1 MEIRDR
7 KRVIFFVRI
16 GLVLATIVFVFTWI
30 GGRVT
35 RKVRQASDGV
45 SVSTKGPATASLG
58 PGDLQI
64 LTTDGNFDVTLA
76 GSKISAGLSPKM
88 QEQVRSEMQKESD
101 KEQSGLGAVIAG
113 AVKSSVASAIGIHV
127 SWDLAKVKDVIYED
141 GKLKIVDT
149 DGDTHGLS
157 GDTKNGAEKEKAVF
171 AKEDADRFIAAVHA
185 RKRELGI
192 P

>member
-16 GLVLATIVFVFTWI
+16 GLILATIVFVFSWI
-30 GGRVT
+30 GGRVSRGITKHTEGISVAT
-35 RKVRQASDGV
+35 R
-45 SVSTKGPATASLG
+45 GPEAASLG

-64 LTTDGNFDVTLA
+64 LTTDGNFDVTLTGA
-76 GSKISAGLSPKM
+76 KISAGLSPKM
-88 QEQVRSEMQKESD
+88 QEKVRADMQKETD
-101 KEQSGLGAVIAG
+101 KEQSGLGAVISG

-127 SWDLAKVKDVIYED
+127 SWDLAKVRDVVYEN
-141 GKLKIVDT
+141 GTLKIVDI

-157 GDTKNGAEKEKAVF
+157 GDSKGGNTREKAVF
-171 AKEDADRFIAAVHA
+171 SKEDADRFIAAVNA